1 MLTQYWAAVFKPDFM
16 QAMAL
21 CAAVFALPLE
31 HKPHWK
37 ARLAAL
43 LAVSF
48 TVGGALTLGY
58 DQMLSGAMFTAFW
71 SGMLFQAVFFAAPIL
86 VAGLIFRLCTTVN
99 LADAVYGAACVYA
112 VQHIHF
118 CLTMICGQGTKP
130 LLNWLLLL
138 LALLASR
145 FILADGLQQGGRYGV
160 SRSRAAIVMG
170 IMVFIGLAMNFPF
183 RIVQG
188 LRDSVAYTLGM
199 AYDLCSCLLL
209 LWLQLEQRRELRL
222 ATAAAAEQR
231 LRIQM
236 QDQYKISRESIEI
249 INRKS
254 HDLKHQVAALRL
266 VTSPEQ
272 REASLRELEQAAEIY
287 DAAVQTG
294 NRVLDTV
301 LTEKSLLCERDHIS
315 WTCMADGKL
324 LDFVNP
330 VDLYT
335 MFGNALDNAIEASR
349 QVPDEEMRNV
359 SVTVQKQMGTVVIE
373 VENYFVHP
381 LQQQGGRLLSTK
393 ANVAEHGYGLE
404 SIRQVARRYGGS
416 VEVTARSNIFS
427 LSILMPL
434 PV

>member
-1 MLTQYWAAVFKPDFM
+1 MLTQYLTAVFKPDFM

-21 CAAVFALPLE
+21 CTAVFVLPLE
-31 HKPHWK
+31 HKPSWK

-43 LAVSF
+43 LAASF
-48 TVGGALTLGY
+48 TAGGALTLCY
-58 DQMLSGAMFTAFW
+58 DQMLSGEMFTAFW
-71 SGMLFQAVFFAAPIL
+71 AGTLFQAVFFAAPIL
-86 VAGLIFRLCTTVN
+86 AAGLIFRLCTTVS
-99 LADAVYGAACVYA
+99 LADVIYGVACVYA

-118 CLTMICGQGTKP
+118 CLTMICWQGTKP

-138 LALLASR
+138 LALLAGR

-183 RIVQG
+183 RVVRG

-236 QDQYKISRESIEI
+236 QDQYKISRESIDI

-272 REASLRELEQAAEIY
+272 REAGLLELERAADIY
-287 DAAVQTG
+287 DATVQTG

-301 LTEKSLLCERDHIS
+301 LTEKSLLCERYHIS
-315 WTCMADGKL
+315 WTCMADGRL
-324 LDFVNP
+324 LDFVSP

-335 MFGNALDNAIEASR
+335 LFGNALDNAIEASR
-349 QVPDEEMRNV
+349 QVPDAEMRNV
-359 SVTVQKQMGTVVIE
+359 SVTVQKRMGSVFLQI
-373 VENYFVHP
+373 ENYFAQP
-381 LQQQGGRLLSTK
+381 PKQQGGRFFTTK
-393 ANVAEHGYGLE
+393 ADAANHGYGLE
-404 SIRQVARRYGGS
+404 SIRQVARRYGGTMSAAAQDGIFTLS
-416 VEVTARSNIFS
+416 V
-427 LSILMPL
+427 LLPL
-434 PV
+434 PG